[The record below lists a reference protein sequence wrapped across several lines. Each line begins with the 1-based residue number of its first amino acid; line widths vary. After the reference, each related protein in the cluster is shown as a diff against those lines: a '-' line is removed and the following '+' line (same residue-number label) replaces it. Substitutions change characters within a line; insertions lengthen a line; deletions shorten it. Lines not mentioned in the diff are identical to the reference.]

1 MVRAKTSTAAR
12 ACAGVAV
19 VLAVLGGAAGNRLRG
34 AAEAPPPRRALQQ
47 GPVGTVAGALCRV
60 LPTSWLLGAAGAPGW
75 AGAVV
80 PDAAVSS
87 ACADQLTDF
96 AILSSA

>member
-1 MVRAKTSTAAR
+1 MVRAKTSKAGR
-12 ACAGVAV
+12 ACACAAVA
-19 VLAVLGGAAGNRLRG
+19 VLAVLANGVNGNRLRG
-34 AAEAPPPRRALQQ
+34 ESPGRALQQ

>member
-34 AAEAPPPRRALQQ
+34 EAEAPRRALQQ